1 MARTCPRCGLLN
13 PDDVQRC
20 DCGHDFPASQPGS
33 AEFSPE
39 YIGVDGWLLLLCV
52 SLTILGPL
60 GTLVGLGR
68 SYGEAAQYFDEF
80 PRWAIVFAIDSV
92 LTLVLVGFGIR
103 AGLGLWRVRPNAVPT
118 AKLYL
123 MCSVV
128 YSGVAAI
135 LPSFTDL
142 PSEVSREMF
151 YDGLKQG
158 LKLTIVAVIW
168 YVYLSRS
175 RRVQAT
181 YADEYEV

>member
-13 PDDVQRC
+13 PDDGRHC
-20 DCGHDFPASQPGS
+20 DCGHDFGASQPAS
-33 AEFSPE
+33 AGFSPE

-60 GTLVGLGR
+60 GTLVGLVR
-68 SYGEAAQYFDEF
+68 SYSEAAQHFDDF
-80 PRWAIVFAIDSV
+80 PRWAIVFVLDSV
-92 LTLVLVGFGIR
+92 LTLGLMGFGIR

-118 AKLYL
+118 AKVYL
-123 MCSVV
+123 MCAVV
-128 YSGVAAI
+128 YSAVAAI

-151 YDGLKQG
+151 HDGLKQG
-158 LKLTIVAVIW
+158 LKLTVVAAIW
-168 YVYLSRS
+168 FIYLSRS
-175 RRVQAT
+175 RRVRAT